1 MHLMFLSILPQ
12 CHALPLAV
20 DIHRILTMQ
29 KDISSSFPPEV
40 GMEENA
46 LLRELAKRFHTSA
59 DSISGIRIRKR
70 SIDARHNDVKVM
82 IDARVYINEKPEDL
96 YRKTIFPDTANAKSA
111 IVVGFGPAGIFASL
125 TLLEMGIKPIVLERG
140 EDVHSR
146 LKAIGKLSQSGILDE
161 ESNYAFGEG
170 GAGAFSDGKLYTRSS
185 KRGDVGRILS
195 LLVQHGADE
204 SILYDARPHIG
215 SDKLPYII
223 ENIRN
228 TIISHS
234 GEVHFGKRVV
244 SLLRKGDETAGVRC
258 QDGSEYPGPVILA
271 TGHSA
276 KDVYYFLH
284 DEGYALEAK
293 STAAGVRLEHPQQLI
308 DSIQYHREDRGKYLP
323 PASYSFRAQVNG
335 RGVYSFCMCPGG
347 VVVPASSE
355 NGYLALNGM
364 SPSSR
369 GGRKANS
376 GIIVELRKEELEASD
391 PFAMLRFIESI
402 ERGCFIDGFGAH
414 AERMTDFMQDKPS
427 SIPPSTTY
435 PRPVIPSRLDD
446 YLPHIIAA
454 SLREGFRV
462 FDRSTRGRFITES
475 AMLLAPET
483 RTSSPVRILRDSTMK
498 QGRGLYPAGE
508 GAGYAGG
515 IVSAAIDG
523 SEAALRLGGDYGII
537 S

>member
-1 MHLMFLSILPQ
+1 MNEDRLKKAI
-12 CHALPLAV
+12 A
-20 DIHRILTMQ
+20 R
-29 KDISSSFPPEV
+29 K
-40 GMEENA
+40 
-46 LLRELAKRFHTSA
+46 LRVSP
-59 DSISGIRIRKR
+59 DSIKGIRIRKR
-70 SIDARHNDVKVM
+70 SIDARHGDVKIQ
-82 IDARVYINEKPEDL
+82 IDAALYINEEPEKL
-96 YRKTIFPDTANAKSA
+96 YEETVFPNVDGSKKA
-111 IVVGFGPAGIFASL
+111 IVVGFGPAGIFAAL
-125 TLLEMGIKPIVLERG
+125 TLLENGICPIVLERG

-146 LKAIGKLSQSGILDE
+146 LKSIGTLSRDGKLNE

-215 SDKLPYII
+215 SDRLPYII

-228 TIISHS
+228 TIISHG
-234 GEVHFGKRVV
+234 GEVLFGKRVV
-244 SLLRKGDETAGVRC
+244 KLMRKGDETAGVIC
-258 QDGSEYPGPVILA
+258 QDGSEYIGPVVLA

-284 DEGYALEAK
+284 DEGFLLEAK
-293 STAAGVRLEHPQQLI
+293 STAAGVRLEHPQHLI
-308 DSIQYHREDRGKYLP
+308 DSIQYHSDKGRGLYLP

-347 VVVPASSE
+347 VVVPAASE
-355 NGYLALNGM
+355 NGHAVLNGM

-376 GIIVELRKEELEASD
+376 GMIVELRKEELTDTD
-391 PFAMLRFIESI
+391 PFAMLRYIEEI
-402 ERGCFIDGFGAH
+402 ERRCFAEGFAAY
-414 AERMTDFMQDKPS
+414 AERMTDFVSDRPKATLPE
-427 SIPPSTTY
+427 TTY
-435 PRPVIPSRLDD
+435 PRPVIASRLDD
-446 YLPHIIAA
+446 YLPRVIAE
-454 SLREGFRV
+454 SLREGFKA
-462 FDRSTRGRFITES
+462 FDRSTKGRFITAE

-483 RTSSPVRILRDSTMK
+483 RTSSPVRILRDESMK

-523 SEAALRLGGDYGII
+523 SEAALRLGGDYGYLR
-537 S
+537 